1 MTRSAIHRTCLT
13 LSVLAVCLFAWYGM
27 SAGELQEDTTRP
39 GEQGPAVETPAHD
52 SPEPVGAES
61 LTGQRTLSATA
72 VTVFVMD
79 SAGNALPGAIVQ
91 AIPASSRIAPQR
103 SHGWSTSDTQGLA
116 VLDLS
121 EGRTAPTAILASL
134 SGFAAGWI
142 PNVEPGEHYTA
153 VLQRA
158 NKATFRCRT
167 GDGRSVSGVVITV
180 GASQWRRQGVSSD
193 SLDAVPA
200 GAPEARLHT
209 SVSDANGIAVIDG
222 LVQRRYIVDLHH
234 ETSILV
240 SRLPEG
246 GGFQCT
252 GDLEIDLVFQEPM
265 VSAYAFTEEPVITW
279 RKTPHSVR
287 PPHPTFAFTGGVGRS
302 IERSLRK
309 SGSEAGLMVSYS
321 LSAEPPPPL
330 TVFGYFAGSGWA
342 TFAVPY
348 SPASRTEVTLLTP
361 PPTTTTTDGSL
372 TVRLIRPDGSRSLV
386 EDVHLSLTKLETPP
400 PTSGGVSVRMPLR
413 VGCRIAQPMRLPAG
427 SYRLVPGHNVLGM
440 KMDNPA
446 FELAAG
452 RDLEHVVTETTPM
465 GMISIDARTEHGHE
479 IDFFAASFRASATGE
494 TLHWNRVS
502 AFGGTAFLPAGD
514 YVLTVQCQGFDPIEQ
529 HVSVSTDPN
538 APPVRLALQRSEI
551 R

>member
-1 MTRSAIHRTCLT
+1 MTRSAIPRTLVTLAALALCL
-13 LSVLAVCLFAWYGM
+13 VAWYGLR
-27 SAGELQEDTTRP
+27 ADGTRVDEP
-39 GEQGPAVETPAHD
+39 RPDESGPAVETPVHD
-52 SPEPVGAES
+52 SPEPAGAES
-61 LTGQRTLSATA
+61 LTGQRTLSASA
-72 VTVFVMD
+72 VTVYVKD

-91 AIPASSRIAPQR
+91 TILASHRIAPQR
-103 SHGWSTSDTQGLA
+103 SHGWSTSDTQGLV
-116 VLDLS
+116 VLDMP
-121 EGRTAPTAILASL
+121 EDRTAPTAILASL
-134 SGFAAGWI
+134 SGFSAGWI
-142 PNVEPGEHYTA
+142 PDVEPGEHYTA

-167 GDGRSVSGVVITV
+167 RDGQNVSGVVITV
-180 GASQWRRQGVSSD
+180 GASQWRPQDVPND
-193 SLDAVPA
+193 SLDTVPA
-200 GAPEARLHT
+200 GALEDRLHR

-222 LVQRRYIVDLHH
+222 LMQRLYFVDLQH

-246 GGFQCT
+246 GAFQCT

-265 VSAYAFTEEPVITW
+265 VSAYAFTAEPVITW

-287 PPHPTFAFTGGVGRS
+287 SPHPTFAFTSGVGAS
-302 IERSLRK
+302 IRRALRN
-309 SGSEAGLMVSYS
+309 SDSEARLMISYS

-348 SPASRTEVTLLTP
+348 SPASRAEVTLLTP
-361 PPTTTTTDGSL
+361 PPTTTTTDGIL
-372 TVRLIRPDGSRSLV
+372 TVRMLRPDGGPSSV
-386 EDVHLSLTKLETPP
+386 EDVHLSLLKLETPP
-400 PTSGGVSVRMPLR
+400 PTPGGVSVRMPLR

-440 KMDNPA
+440 EWDNPA

-452 RDLEHVVTETTPM
+452 QHLEHVVTETTPM
-465 GMISIDARTEHGHE
+465 GMISIDARTQHGHE
-479 IDFFAASFRASATGE
+479 LDFFAASFDASATGRV
-494 TLHWNRVS
+494 LHWNRVS
-502 AFGGTAFLPAGD
+502 AFGGKAFLPAGD
-514 YVLTVQCQGFDPIEQ
+514 YALKVHCQGFDPIEQ

-538 APPVRLALQRSEI
+538 APPVRLALRRSDL